1 MEEPTVIVEEV
12 EPSVSKTSFEPER
25 QARIATWLQFPRRV
39 VLLLLA
45 FGIAQGFIVG
55 LRVPLGAMAGGLLP
69 GGREMVWSLSWTTRQ
84 PVIEIIIERLPN
96 TLLLM
101 MTALLLA
108 ALLALIAVL
117 IAVLTHWLKQRSGT
131 LGSILEGVGRLL
143 AFGGGSAPVI
153 CVGLLLI
160 LVFAIQLQWLPAFG
174 MMGLAGSG
182 GLGDRLSHLILPV
195 VTLALFPALLT
206 GQAVA
211 REVTLPRED
220 TAGWRLWLQ
229 GLFKGLGVLLG
240 QIGGLLGAGAL
251 VEMVFAWP
259 GMGRITIEMM
269 MRRDYPVLLG
279 ALSAYAGLVL
289 IGRLAAELFHW
300 LERLVRV
307 PLLSPPPASTSWHK
321 TARRVWVILALVLLL
336 APLGVA
342 VAGLTVD
349 TDEALQMDIEHVGE
363 APSDEHPWG
372 TDRLGRDVQARVLR
386 GGALA
391 LGTTFGVAVL
401 LLFLAGPGGAV
412 TGLLGSRRLLWS
424 ESLAD
429 LLLFPADVLLFIPSA
444 LASSLIVILVREPGL
459 IVAGLAVLVALLPR
473 AVRFYQTLWLAAP
486 EQRKGL
492 MLGLVGLGALFLGSL
507 FGGLTLISALDFV
520 GLGTPPP
527 TPALGSLL
535 SEGTMMLVRNPTLAL
550 AAGAVLWA
558 CALALFTAA
567 DALVGFFYTKGAMAR
582 LNE

>member
-1 MEEPTVIVEEV
+1 MKEPTVVVEEV
-12 EPSVSKTSFEPER
+12 EPSVSKTSFDPER

-69 GGREMVWSLSWTTRQ
+69 GGREVGWSFSWTMQRS
-84 PVIEIIIERLPN
+84 VIEIIRERLPN
-96 TLLLM
+96 TLLLVM
-101 MTALLLA
+101 AALLLA
-108 ALLALIAVL
+108 ALLALVAVL
-117 IAVLTHWLKQRSGT
+117 VTVLVHWLKERAGT
-131 LGSILEGVGRLL
+131 LGSILEGMGRLL

-160 LVFAIQLQWLPAFG
+160 LAFAIQLQWLPAFG

-182 GLGDRLSHLILPV
+182 GLGDRLSHLILPA
-195 VTLALFPALLT
+195 VTLALLPALLT

-211 REVTLPRED
+211 REVTLPRE
-220 TAGWRLWLQ
+220 GSGGYRLWLQ

-240 QIGGLLGAGAL
+240 QMGGLLGASAM
-251 VEMVFAWP
+251 VETVFAWP

-269 MRRDYPVLLG
+269 MRQDYPVLLG
-279 ALSAYAGLVL
+279 ALSTYAGLVL
-289 IGRLAAELFHW
+289 VGRLAAELFHW

-307 PLLSPPPASTSWHK
+307 PLLSPPPAPASWHK

-349 TDEALQMDIEHVGE
+349 TDEALQMDVEHVGE

-372 TDRLGRDVQARVLR
+372 TDRLGRDVQARVLL
-386 GGALA
+386 GGALT
-391 LGTTFGVAVL
+391 LGTTGGVAVL
-401 LLFLAGPGGAV
+401 LLILAGPGGAV
-412 TGLLGSRRLLWS
+412 TGYLASRREWWS

-429 LLLFPADVLLFIPSA
+429 LLLFPADVLLFIPA
-444 LASSLIVILVREPGL
+444 ILAVLLSPVLVGEPGL
-459 IVAGLAVLVALLPR
+459 AAAGLAVVVALLPR
-473 AVRFYQTLWLAAP
+473 AVRFCQSLWPAAP

-492 MLGLVGLGALFLGSL
+492 MLGVVGPGALFLGSL
-507 FGGLTLISALDFV
+507 FGGLVLLSALNFI
-520 GLGTPPP
+520 GLGVQPP
-527 TPALGSLL
+527 TPSLGGAIQ
-535 SEGTMMLVRNPTLAL
+535 EGMRMLRGGAVGATR
-550 AAGAVLWA
+550 AGVVLWA
-558 CALALFTAA
+558 CAFALYTAA
-567 DALVGFFYTKGAMAR
+567 DALVGFFHTKDVMAR